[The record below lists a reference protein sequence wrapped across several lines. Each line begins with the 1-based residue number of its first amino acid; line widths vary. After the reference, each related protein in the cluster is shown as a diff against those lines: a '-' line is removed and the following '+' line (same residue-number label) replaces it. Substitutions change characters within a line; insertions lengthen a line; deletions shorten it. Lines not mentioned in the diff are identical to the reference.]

1 LSSWVELGAQVWRG
15 FIGQTK
21 MDWAQYWDQDQKMRQ
36 LFDVREFPTYIVIDR
51 DGIMRDRIVGLNEK
65 QSVIARLKQ
74 RLETLTPQKGS

>member
-1 LSSWVELGAQVWRG
+1 
-15 FIGQTK
+15 

-51 DGIMRDRIVGLNEK
+51 DGVIRDRIVGLNEK

-74 RLETLTPQKGS
+74 SLETLTPQKGS